1 MLKSFEDV
9 WTRDTGIGSLGQP
22 GPKGYTPTS
31 LVGGRRHPSN
41 SSGRGSSHFASARH
55 ARLALDSAHLSSP
68 ILSPSPILTRS
79 DGDSGAPLRA
89 TRLVLGSAHL
99 FNCGDAGRA
108 TEPCA
113 RSSLGPSPA
122 KTRTRY
128 SRPVAPSLPF
138 MLCETVHPNFQYKLL
153 RIRVRI

>member
-9 WTRDTGIGSLGQP
+9 WTRDTGIRSLGQP
-22 GPKGYTPTS
+22 GTKGYTPTS
-31 LVGGRRHPSN
+31 LVGGRRHPPN

-113 RSSLGPSPA
+113 RSSLLIRPFAGENSHQVFSP
-122 KTRTRY
+122 
-128 SRPVAPSLPF
+128 SRPFSSLHAVRNRAPKLP
-138 MLCETVHPNFQYKLL
+138 
-153 RIRVRI
+153 I